1 MPSFGKKGLQQA
13 HPAVLRH
20 RPARLRAY
28 LPQVPQRRE
37 VLRGPGADHGRGYH
51 RQNRRPHHP
60 GNPPAA
66 TAPPCRARTEIIETE
81 EALKALLERIGMLG
95 WYAKVMTEPGFREI
109 SADRAK
115 VDALFHQLARQR
127 LDRGSSSPN
136 APGRH
141 GHQVLRHRRQRRLPR
156 RAGGH
161 EDLRRPDLHRL
172 RRHRRAARRSAHHD
186 QRRQQHPD
194 PLEDAAAR

>member
-1 MPSFGKKGLQQA
+1 MPSFGKKASSKPTRLFYATDLHGSERTYRKFLNAGKFYEAQVLIMGGDIIGKIAVPIIQESAGRYRATLQ
-13 HPAVLRH
+13 
-20 RPARLRAY
+20 
-28 LPQVPQRRE
+28 
-37 VLRGPGADHGRGYH
+37 G
-51 RQNRRPHHP
+51 
-60 GNPPAA
+60 
-66 TAPPCRARTEIIETE
+66 TTEIIESE

-95 WYAKVMTEPGFREI
+95 WYAKVMTEEEFREI

-127 LDRGSSSPN
+127 LEFVDRALRD

-172 RRHRRAARRSAHHD
+172 RRRRRAARRPAH
-186 QRRQQHPD
+186 
-194 PLEDAAAR
+194 A